1 MIKIT
6 YLIKKRENLEI
17 MKKNKPFWIGIIIG
31 IITITGF
38 AIIPIIIEL
47 NKPPHIY
54 YIATDDT
61 YYSGSDF
68 SETVNGNRSF
78 LVAGRYIN
86 VSGSSFY
93 YAFIKFDLKN
103 IPKRWVKCEFSF
115 YVYEYERNYWNAN
128 IMILSNDWNE
138 EMNSFDIDS
147 NLPTHS
153 GADFYWEHNF
163 GLQRIDITDFIGNN
177 ESITI
182 RIGAHGTYSTGGSLV
197 FINNYMIIYSKEA
210 DVDKA
215 WLPQL
220 IWS

>member
-1 MIKIT
+1 MRKIK
-6 YLIKKRENLEI
+6 NA
-17 MKKNKPFWIGIIIG
+17 PFWIGILIG
-31 IITITGF
+31 II
-38 AIIPIIIEL
+38 IISGIVIFPIIIEL
-47 NKPPHIY
+47 NKPKPVY

-61 YYSGSDF
+61 YYSGADF
-68 SETVNGNRSF
+68 YETVNGNRSF

-115 YVYEYERNYWNAN
+115 YIYEYERNYWNAN
-128 IMILSNDWNE
+128 IVILSNEWNE

-153 GADFYWEHNF
+153 ASDFSWEHNL
-163 GLQRIDITDFIGNN
+163 GLQKINITDYIGDN

-182 RIGAHGTYSTGGSLV
+182 RIGAHGTYRSGGSLV
-197 FINNYMIIYSKEA
+197 FINNYMMIYSKEA
-210 DVDKA
+210 NTTIDK
-215 WLPQL
+215 LPQL

>member
-1 MIKIT
+1 M
-6 YLIKKRENLEI
+6 KRS
-17 MKKNKPFWIGIIIG
+17 KNIPFWIGILIG
-31 IITITGF
+31 VIVIGGIVIF
-38 AIIPIIIEL
+38 PIIIEL
-47 NKPPHIY
+47 NKPEPIY

-61 YYSGSDF
+61 YYSGADF

-103 IPKRWVKCEFSF
+103 TPKGWVKCEFSF
-115 YVYEYERNYWNAN
+115 YVYEYEKNYWDAN
-128 IMILSNDWNE
+128 IVILSNDWNE

-147 NLPTHS
+147 NLLTTS
-153 GADFYWEHNF
+153 GVDFYWEHNF

-182 RIGAHGTYSTGGSLV
+182 RIGAHGTYRSGSSLV
-197 FINNYMIIYSKEA
+197 FVNNYMMIYSKEA
-210 DVDKA
+210 DTTIDN
-215 WLPQL
+215 LPQL